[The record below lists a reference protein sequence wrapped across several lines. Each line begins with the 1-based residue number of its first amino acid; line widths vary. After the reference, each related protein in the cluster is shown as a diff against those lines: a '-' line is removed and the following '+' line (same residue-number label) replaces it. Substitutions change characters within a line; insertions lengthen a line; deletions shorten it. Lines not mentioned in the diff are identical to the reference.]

1 MSDVNDLL
9 VTEPEPVDELPKT
22 RKGGSTKFEPLLERL
37 TGRPDVWHQL
47 TQETDKANQIANN
60 LRQGIGAP
68 SARYDRASVE
78 HMGEVETFP
87 VPGDF
92 EVKSVGTGEKSEYTR
107 RDGNTGE
114 RTIGRVYARYLT
126 PETRDEVIAEDK
138 ARAVARIEKR
148 LENGDS

>member
-1 MSDVNDLL
+1 MSDVDNLL

-22 RKGGSTKFEPLLERL
+22 RKGGSAKFEPLMERL
-37 TGRPDVWHQL
+37 MERPDTWHQL

-78 HMGEVETFP
+78 HMGEVDTFP

-92 EVKSVGTGEKSEYTR
+92 EIKSVGTGEKVEYTR
-107 RDGNTGE
+107 RDGETGE
-114 RTIGRVYARYLT
+114 RTIGKVYARYLT

-138 ARAVARIEKR
+138 QRAVARINKR
-148 LENGDS
+148 LEDGNS